1 MHSMR
6 ASGRLR
12 SFHNRP
18 IWIRRLLVIE
28 GRLTMSAR
36 DWAGH
41 LPAIPAYPGLRAC
54 EQEQE
59 YCQIM
64 PVLPETAG
72 ITGDITV
79 HLARRL

>member
-6 ASGRLR
+6 R
-12 SFHNRP
+12 
-18 IWIRRLLVIE
+18 
-28 GRLTMSAR
+28 AR
-36 DWAGH
+36 
-41 LPAIPAYPGLRAC
+41 

-64 PVLPETAG
+64 RVLPETAG
-72 ITGDITV
+72 RAGGITV

>member
-1 MHSMR
+1 
-6 ASGRLR
+6 
-12 SFHNRP
+12 
-18 IWIRRLLVIE
+18 
-28 GRLTMSAR
+28 MSAR

-64 PVLPETAG
+64 RVLPETAG